1 MPLSPWIPLICS
13 LFSNSPLGQ
22 SHPSRPFSALPHSIT
37 ILAFA
42 VIFGIPTLLW
52 ESPGVLVLVRF
63 LQKNGTNRVCVSRC
77 RCVDIKLY
85 IYIYISTSF
94 CSLLCLMAQSCPTLC
109 DLTDCNLTGTSIHGD
124 SPGKSTGIGCR
135 ALLQGILPTQGS
147 KPILLHYRQILYH
160 LSHLGRLFVYN
171 VISNRGNRLCFFFTT
186 SLSSII
192 YHLLRETERERKR
205 GVREATKRLI

>member
-1 MPLSPWIPLICS
+1 MPLSPWIPQICS

-22 SHPSRPFSALPHSIT
+22 SQPSRPFSALPHSIT

-63 LQKNGTNRVCVSRC
+63 LQKNRTNRVCVSRC
-77 RCVDIKLY
+77 RRVDIKLC

-124 SPGKSTGIGCR
+124 SPGKNAGMGCHF
-135 ALLQGILPTQGS
+135 LLQVIFPAQGS
-147 KPILLHYRQILYH
+147 NPGLPHCRQILYH
-160 LSHLGRLFVYN
+160 LSHQGSPRIL
-171 VISNRGNRLCFFFTT
+171 
-186 SLSSII
+186 
-192 YHLLRETERERKR
+192 E
-205 GVREATKRLI
+205 